1 MVRQSSISISYA
13 LPRFMREAALPS
25 SIQAKIGNIVV
36 QEFTRE
42 RVNSI
47 RIGKGVKEGSGSGL
61 RFLLL

>member
-1 MVRQSSISISYA
+1 
-13 LPRFMREAALPS
+13 MREAALPS